1 MRQARHGTPG
11 AYGAVVVA
19 LAALAGCFDDKG
31 LGIEVDVGDTHAS
44 KIELYLG
51 KVACNA
57 ADNDAGIDCSSIAPP
72 DGTVAPPT
80 GTVALGGDIWFR
92 DSPLPYT
99 ADVEGKTRS
108 EERRVGKEGRS
119 RWSPH

>member
-92 DSPLPYT
+92 DSPLP
-99 ADVEGKTRS
+99 
-108 EERRVGKEGRS
+108 RRGGGGGWLGRRRAFTIS
-119 RWSPH
+119 RRAARGW